1 MRSMKYRFR
10 RAVAAALTLLLLL
23 QGVPLAAVA
32 QGFPHGEVGETAIA
46 GDRLGALS
54 RVDGLDIDS
63 LREQYLSELKEA
75 ERANFSG
82 QRWVVVEL
90 AGDTLYTLYENS
102 SAESF
107 TAFCAS
113 EEGQAARNRL
123 EAAQKSFLS
132 RLDAAGVGYEQK
144 YSYTAVNN
152 GLALRV
158 DADGYKAMKSMDGV
172 SGVYFSESYAVPTV
186 AVSNNANVYTTGIYD
201 TTGIDYRGEGM
212 VVAIL
217 DTGLDY
223 THEAFATMPTS
234 PAWSRQDVADKMA
247 ASSIFNAKATVDEVY
262 YNAKVPFAYD
272 YADDDADVFPQYSSH
287 GTHVAGIVAG
297 QSEYVVDKTT
307 GETFLGVAPE
317 AQLVICKVFTDN
329 LDSDGLGGADTIDIL
344 AALSDCVE
352 LGVDV
357 INMSLGSSAGFSDEK
372 SDSFLNGIYERIRA
386 AGISLIVAA
395 SNDYSSGFGGGNG
408 TNLASNPDSGT
419 VGAPSTYGAALSVAS
434 INGQKSS
441 YIIANDSEDQVAFIT
456 ESSDENGNQ
465 FDFVDQLYRLAG
477 KDKTETL
484 RFKYVVVAGVG
495 RSTNYTTQIKKQL
508 KDSEGYDGTIALVK
522 RGDITFAEKVQNAM
536 DNGADAVIIYN
547 NLSGTIRMSLGEV
560 EDPVPTCSIS
570 MDAGKVFVDNAQKS
584 VGTITVSATY
594 KAGPFMSDFSSWG
607 PSPNLELK
615 PEITAHGGEI
625 TSAVAGGY
633 DIYSGTSMAAPN
645 MAGAVALLRQHLKAT
660 TGLSGEA
667 LSARVNQVLMSTAT
681 IALNEDGDPYSPR
694 KQGAGLAG
702 IADAIAA
709 ESYITV
715 KDRDGNIRDKTK
727 IELFD
732 DKEKVGVYTLSFT
745 IHNITERTA
754 TYSPAVWVM
763 TETLASDQKTVAEK
777 AYILSDSTVRVEV
790 GGKAVSG
797 DITVPAG
804 QSLDV
809 TITVTLG
816 AEGRKYLDES
826 FVNGMYVEGFV
837 SLQATGDTQITV
849 GLPYLAFYGDWNDA
863 PLFDYSE
870 YELAESQK
878 DTGIPAEDK
887 LVASA
892 ADTKIVG
899 MYYDDKYILSM
910 GSYLYEMDESDVAI
924 YPDPDKVA
932 LSMYDDVGQRTIY
945 ELYMVYAGLLRG
957 AAYMD
962 IEITDDATGDVIYR
976 ETREN
981 ISKSYAAGGSN
992 RGSSI
997 LLEIRAEE
1005 WGLVNNSKYRVHLK
1019 GQLDYPGGEEPDR
1032 NTFDF
1037 TFTIDYEA
1045 PQVLDYRIRYESYT
1059 ENKQTKYRI
1068 YMDVDV
1074 YDNQYVQDLMPCYVR
1089 QDKDG
1094 NFLTLATAHPLPVY
1108 GEQGSTSTVSFE
1120 VTDIYEDYVK
1130 AGKLYLV
1137 VEDYAMNQTSYLVQA
1152 EAGLSELESAGL
1164 VEDEYLSFIEDE
1176 TETGY
1181 DGEVTATIG
1190 QYELFLSPGQLYR
1203 ATVTAPEGNT
1213 LAQNLSFRILSGSEF
1228 VSVQGTEIYGLAAGK
1243 AVLELGFGEGDARQV
1258 FAEVA
1263 LTVEG
1268 EPGAAATP
1276 DKLTLSP
1283 VTNGDY
1289 YVVDLEED
1297 AAVTLHPNTTLSLR
1311 AGVSPWYVRDV
1322 ELSWSSSNEEVVS
1335 VDAIGNI
1342 TTHKKGT
1349 AYITVKAEG
1358 YDRLSRTIRV
1368 KVDSDYRVINYTLY
1382 DYYGGEECV
1391 IPEDLNIMYLDEE
1404 CFRNNTTLRRIVLPS
1419 TLTEL
1424 PERAFEGCTNLE
1436 EIYIPSQCIVI
1447 GKRAFADC
1455 QKLTTVR
1462 FGMFVDQD
1470 KHESE
1475 VFTGTITIGD
1485 EAFRNCRS
1493 LTTIENQRRMTS
1505 IRAGAFE
1512 GCTGLTELDLTQ
1524 LRVAGDN
1531 AFAGCTGLVTLTL
1544 GEDTAIGKHMF
1555 DGCTALREV
1564 VFPGR
1569 ALTEGAFN
1577 GCTALSA
1584 VTFTHDQFTD
1594 MGDYALANTALERVT
1609 LPAGTYALGAGAFA
1623 GCDRLKSVELSSGTH
1638 LLSGE
1643 QSAFDGCGR
1652 FGSYIVPEDDP
1663 WHTVENGIL
1672 YSKDMTE
1679 LQSVPYAKKKLTLPS
1694 TVTAIA
1700 GGCFAGVAA
1709 IEEIDLSAVTTIG
1722 AYAFAAS
1729 GIKTVIL
1736 PSGMTAI
1743 PDGLFSGCT
1752 SLQSVQGTESILMVG
1767 ADAFRG
1773 CAALKA
1779 MELPSAVSLGENAF
1793 RASGLTS
1800 LSAPALVSIGAHA
1813 LEGTSVQTLALPA
1826 LTSIGERAFANM
1838 KALTAVSVGAVTTMG
1853 QQAFAADTALTT
1865 VSFGAGTTLIGD
1877 YAFTGSA
1884 ASSALVEVDL
1894 PDSVETIGQYAF
1906 ADRTGLVSLKL
1917 SGVRIVGAY
1926 AFLDCAALTG
1936 VDLSAVVTVGEG
1948 SFSGTGLT
1956 EIDLPCAVT
1965 IGEKAFSN
1973 TPLTSVTFG
1982 GLEVLGRYA
1991 FSGTR
1996 LAEVTLPSCFS
2007 DFTYTYSWEV
2017 LDEKG
2022 RVTEVKSRQV
2032 ATFGEGAFANI
2043 PTLTAI
2049 RVADGSADFFSRD
2062 GVLYGV
2068 TANGYVLLQYPA
2080 GRTGETYTVADGT
2093 VSIGGSAFEGVDGLV
2108 EVTFPYTVSLIGAY
2122 AFYNATVTHYTFNSV
2137 EAPVLLSSYVDLES
2151 VKGDD
2156 VLTVLFG
2163 GTDQFRTSVFYAN
2176 FYDFVAKEVHG
2187 DIFNPEFYQPTGFG
2201 LHLTIPQ
2208 NGKGYDTPIWEGFFG
2223 DIQKTDEILPDNRT
2237 HAAMDAIDAMTAL
2250 TTPEGIATADSP
2262 EALAPLADAIRAAR
2276 RAYNDITGA
2285 DQLALCADRYAT
2297 LLAYEKAMRDAKAA
2311 LGNPVSLDRLE
2322 MVSRPTRINYTV
2334 GDTFDPTGLV
2344 IKAVYADESELV
2356 LEDYRLDK
2364 TVLAPG
2370 DSSVTVS
2377 FEDGGQV
2384 YTLEIRLNVQG
2395 TSIEE
2400 TVPDT
2405 DRTQPSDTDTD
2416 ETLPDT
2422 AVVEPT
2428 ETEPDDPAMADTT
2441 ESAPASDADD
2451 GCGTYGWVIP
2461 IAVMA
2466 VCILLAIGARFY
2478 RRCRQTPSD
2487 QS

>member
-1 MRSMKYRFR
+1 MNAMRYRLR
-10 RAVAAALTLLLLL
+10 RAVAATLTLLLLL
-23 QGVPLAAVA
+23 QGLPLAAVA
-32 QGFPHGEVGETAIA
+32 EGLSQDRDIETALA

-54 RVDGLDIDS
+54 RVNGLDTDS
-63 LREQYLSELKEA
+63 LRQQYLSELKEA

-82 QRWVVVEL
+82 ERWVVVEL
-90 AGDTLYTLYENS
+90 AGDTLYALYENS

-113 EEGQAARNRL
+113 EEGQTARNRL
-123 EAAQKSFLS
+123 EAAQESFLS
-132 RLDAAGVGYEQK
+132 RLAAAGVAYEKK

-152 GLALRV
+152 GVALRV
-158 DADGYKAMKSMDGV
+158 NADGYKAMKSMEGV

-201 TTGIDYRGEGM
+201 ATGIDYRGEGM

-247 ASSIFNAKATVDEVY
+247 ASTIFNAKATVDEVY

-297 QSEYVVDKTT
+297 KSDYVVNKTT

-372 SDSFLNGIYERIRA
+372 SDSFLNGIYERIRT
-386 AGISLIVAA
+386 AGISLMVAA

-408 TNLASNPDSGT
+408 TNLASNPDSAT
-419 VGAPSTYGAALSVAS
+419 VGAPSTYAAALSVAS
-434 INGQKSS
+434 INGQKAS
-441 YIIANDSEDQVAFIT
+441 YITANDSEDQVAFIT
-456 ESSDENGNQ
+456 ESSDENGNEY
-465 FDFVDQLYRLAG
+465 DFVEQLYRLAG
-477 KDKTETL
+477 KDQTETL

-495 RSTNYTTQIKKQL
+495 RATNYTTQVKKQL

-584 VGTITVSATY
+584 VGTISVNAAY

-633 DIYSGTSMAAPN
+633 DIYSGTSMASPN

-681 IALNEDGDPYSPR
+681 IALNEEGNPYSPR

-715 KDRDGNIRDKTK
+715 KDKDGNIRDKTK

-745 IHNITERTA
+745 VNNITDRAA
-754 TYSPAVWVM
+754 TYSPEVWVM
-763 TETLASDQKTVAEK
+763 TETLASDKKTVAEK

-790 GGKAVSG
+790 GGKATSG

-837 SLQATGDTQITV
+837 SLQATADTKITV

-878 DTGIPAEDK
+878 DTGVPAEDK

-924 YPDPDKVA
+924 YPDPDKIA

-962 IEITDDATGDVIYR
+962 IEITDDATGDVIYQ

-1005 WGLVNNSKYRVHLK
+1005 WGLVNNSKYRVRLK
-1019 GQLDYPGGEEPDR
+1019 GQLDYPGGEEPER

-1120 VTDIYEDYVK
+1120 ITDIYEDYVK

-1152 EAGLSELESAGL
+1152 EAGLDELESAGL
-1164 VEDEYLSFIEDE
+1164 SEDEYLSLVE
-1176 TETGY
+1176 TETETDAEGNT
-1181 DGEVTATIG
+1181 VSSRG
-1190 QYELFLSPGQLYR
+1190 QYELFIAPNQLYR

-1228 VSVQGTEIYGLAAGK
+1228 VAVQGTEVYGLAAGK

-1268 EPGAAATP
+1268 EPKSTATP

-1289 YVVDLEED
+1289 YVVDLEEN
-1297 AAVTLHPNTTLSLR
+1297 AAVTLHPGTTLSLR
-1311 AGVSPWYVRDV
+1311 ASVSPWYVRDV
-1322 ELSWSSSNEEVVS
+1322 KLSWSSSNAEVAS

-1349 AYITVKAEG
+1349 AYITVKAEE
-1358 YDRLSRTIRV
+1358 YDRLSRTV
-1368 KVDSDYRVINYTLY
+1368 KVTVDSDYRVISYTLY

-1391 IPEDLNIMYLDEE
+1391 IPEDLNVMYLDEE
-1404 CFRNNTTLRRIVLPS
+1404 CFRNNTTLRRVVLPS

-1447 GKRAFADC
+1447 GKQAFAGC

-1470 KHESE
+1470 KHESD
-1475 VFTGTITIGD
+1475 VFTGTITIGT
-1485 EAFRNCRS
+1485 EAFKNCRG
-1493 LTTIENQRRMTS
+1493 LTTIENQQRMTS
-1505 IRAGAFE
+1505 IWASAFE
-1512 GCTGLTELDLTQ
+1512 GCISLTELDLTQ

-1531 AFAGCTGLVTLTL
+1531 AFADCTGLEKLTL
-1544 GEDTAIGKHMF
+1544 GESTAIGKHMF
-1555 DGCTALREV
+1555 DGCTSLREL
-1564 VFPGR
+1564 VFPGQTL
-1569 ALTEGAFN
+1569 AEGAFN
-1577 GCTALSA
+1577 GCTALA
-1584 VTFTHDQFTD
+1584 DVTFTNPQFSG
-1594 MGDYALANTALERVT
+1594 MGDYALANTALQRVT
-1609 LPAGTYALGAGAFA
+1609 LPSGTYTLGAGAFA
-1623 GCDRLKSVELSSGTH
+1623 DCTRLKSVELSSGTH
-1638 LLSGE
+1638 LLPGR
-1643 QSAFDGCGR
+1643 QSAFDGCDW
-1652 FGSYIVPEDDP
+1652 FGAYTVPTDNP
-1663 WHTVENGIL
+1663 WHTTESGIL

-1700 GGCFAGVAA
+1700 GGGFAGVAA
-1709 IEEIDLSAVTTIG
+1709 IEEIDLSAVTTVG
-1722 AYAFAAS
+1722 EYAFADS

-1752 SLQSVQGTESILMVG
+1752 SLQTVQGTERILTVG

-1773 CAALKA
+1773 CTSLKS
-1779 MELPSAVSLGENAF
+1779 MELPLATSLGEGGF
-1793 RASGLTS
+1793 RASGLTT
-1800 LSAPALVSIGAHA
+1800 LTAPALTAVGARA
-1813 LEGTSVQTLALPA
+1813 LEGTSVQSLQLSA
-1826 LTSIGERAFANM
+1826 LTTIGDRAFANM
-1838 KALTAVSVGAVTTMG
+1838 KKLTSVLLGAVTAMG
-1853 QQAFAADTALTT
+1853 TQVFASDVALTT
-1865 VSFGAGTTLIGD
+1865 VSFGAGTTQIGE
-1877 YAFTGSA
+1877 YAFFSSSPSA
-1884 ASSALVEVDL
+1884 ALTEVSL
-1894 PDSVETIGQYAF
+1894 PDSVEHIGQFAF
-1906 ADRTGLVSLKL
+1906 AGQTGLTSVNL
-1917 SGVRIVGAY
+1917 SGVRTVGAY
-1926 AFLDCAALTG
+1926 AFLDCTSLTG
-1936 VDLSAVVTVGEG
+1936 IDLSSAVTVEDG
-1948 SFSGTGLT
+1948 SFSGTDLA
-1956 EIDLPCAVT
+1956 EIDLPRAVT
-1965 IGEKAFSN
+1965 VGEKAFSD

-1982 GLEVLGRYA
+1982 SLEVLGSFA

-1996 LAEVTLPSCFS
+1996 LTEVTLPSCFS
-2007 DFTYTYSWEV
+2007 NFTYTYSWEI

-2022 RVTEVKSRQV
+2022 RLTDIKSRQV
-2032 ATFGEGAFANI
+2032 AAYGDGAFANI

-2049 RVADGSADFFSRD
+2049 RVADGSEEFLSRD
-2062 GVLYGV
+2062 GVLYGK
-2068 TANGYVLLQYPA
+2068 TANGYILLQYPA
-2080 GRTGETYTVADGT
+2080 GRAGEAYTVADKT
-2093 VSIGGSAFEGVDGLV
+2093 VRIGGSAFEGVDGLRA
-2108 EVTFPYTVSLIGAY
+2108 VTFPYTVSVIGTY

-2163 GTDQFRTSVFYAN
+2163 GTDEFSTSVFYAN

-2201 LHLTIPQ
+2201 LHLTIPK
-2208 NGKGYDTPIWEGFFG
+2208 NGKGYDTPIWKGFFG
-2223 DIQKTDEILPDNRT
+2223 DISKTDEILPDDKT
-2237 HAAMDAIDAMTAL
+2237 HAAMDAMDAMTAL
-2250 TTPEGIATADSP
+2250 ITPDGIASTGSLD
-2262 EALAPLADAIRAAR
+2262 ALIPAADAILTAR
-2276 RAYNDITGA
+2276 RAYNRITGA
-2285 DQLALCADRYAT
+2285 DQLALCADRYET
-2297 LLAYEKAMRDAKAA
+2297 LLVYEKAMREARAA
-2311 LGNPVSLDRLE
+2311 LGSPVLPVRLE
-2322 MVSRPTRINYTV
+2322 MVSRPSRIDYAV
-2334 GDTFDPTGLV
+2334 GDSFDPTGMV
-2344 IKAVYADESELV
+2344 IKVIYDDESEV
-2356 LEDYRLDK
+2356 ILEDYRLDK
-2364 TVLAPG
+2364 TVLTYG
-2370 DSSVTVS
+2370 DTSVTVS
-2377 FEDGGQV
+2377 FEERGKT
-2384 YTLEIRLNVQG
+2384 YTLEVRLNVQG
-2395 TSIEE
+2395 E
-2400 TVPDT
+2400 P
-2405 DRTQPSDTDTD
+2405 
-2416 ETLPDT
+2416 LPDT
-2422 AVVEPT
+2422 QPDTEDTTPP
-2428 ETEPDDPAMADTT
+2428 ETEPTT
-2441 ESAPASDADD
+2441 EPNTAPVGFETGTDAVGADGAPGWVLPLVLAVVVAALAVGGLLICLRRRKDGRDAPADE
-2451 GCGTYGWVIP
+2451 GKE
-2461 IAVMA
+2461 
-2466 VCILLAIGARFY
+2466 
-2478 RRCRQTPSD
+2478 Q
-2487 QS
+2487 